1 MKKEEDLLSPD
12 NATFG
17 HCSCVPMGRL
27 FMPTGPGRCY
37 VPRFSKAC
45 LVVVSLMSLFSCWLY
60 RDAFVAS
67 GDSAKQL
74 SAQLLREFPVKTFLK
89 YWEDHGGGAA
99 AGAETGAETE
109 AETGAET
116 EAETGAETE
125 AETGAG
131 AGEEAG
137 RLAAGSPPVFHDKM
151 FTPVLEAFR
160 NPDGRDGR
168 RKSFRSGDVPKVV
181 AYIDKAF
188 LKTKWFVA
196 HVRDIQEGH
205 CPLPCTITTQLSE
218 VETADAVFIHMKSI
232 PSREKLLR
240 DLRPRDPSQP
250 WIMFEAETHFIASTK
265 YKVNYRT
272 LNGVF
277 NRTMYYRRDADI
289 LFNHGF
295 IVGRG
300 DDASLL
306 PRHWVREP
314 LVHRANVTGRI
325 AVAFISNCRARS
337 NRLLY
342 INELQK
348 YTTVDVYGRCGRLKC
363 GKSRYAEHEYRVDQD
378 PCLRAAADK
387 YLFYLAFENAICDD
401 YATEKLYN
409 LMFYPLVPVVFGGAN
424 YDDLLP
430 PNSYIDAR
438 QYAPSEL
445 AEKLQHLAEHPQEYQ
460 TYLEWRKYY
469 QPSTV
474 GGSRVLCDLCTRLY
488 DQAFYEESTI
498 EDFYDWFV
506 TKSHCTAW
514 VAANGTGQRV
524 A

>member
-1 MKKEEDLLSPD
+1 
-12 NATFG
+12 
-17 HCSCVPMGRL
+17 
-27 FMPTGPGRCY
+27 
-37 VPRFSKAC
+37 
-45 LVVVSLMSLFSCWLY
+45 
-60 RDAFVAS
+60 
-67 GDSAKQL
+67 
-74 SAQLLREFPVKTFLK
+74 
-89 YWEDHGGGAA
+89 
-99 AGAETGAETE
+99 
-109 AETGAET
+109 
-116 EAETGAETE
+116 
-125 AETGAG
+125 
-131 AGEEAG
+131 
-137 RLAAGSPPVFHDKM
+137 
-151 FTPVLEAFR
+151 
-160 NPDGRDGR
+160 
-168 RKSFRSGDVPKVV
+168 
-181 AYIDKAF
+181 
-188 LKTKWFVA
+188 
-196 HVRDIQEGH
+196 
-205 CPLPCTITTQLSE
+205 
-218 VETADAVFIHMKSI
+218 MKSI

-488 DQAFYEESTI
+488 DQAFYEENTI
-498 EDFYDWFV
+498 GDFYDWFV
-506 TKSHCTAW
+506 TKSHCTPW